1 MSETQPK
8 ENEGVFIGK
17 LLFEP
22 AVQIT
27 QSGHTKAEIMVVR
40 TESWTSQGQEKSR
53 DVTCLFKFFGKPAE
67 WLEKKELKGGE
78 RIRVTY
84 QLGSFEG
91 KDKATGEMTGKHYP
105 DLKGFTV
112 DVSKNEAPPP
122 PKKDDFDF

>member
-22 AVQIT
+22 NVQIV
-27 QSGHTKAEIMVVR
+27 QSTGKMEAKILVERQEDYKVKGVPAVTTCQFEFY
-40 TESWTSQGQEKSR
+40 GQ
-53 DVTCLFKFFGKPAE
+53 PAE
-67 WLEKKELKGGE
+67 WLEKKSLKGGE

-84 QLGSFEG
+84 SLGSFEG
-91 KDKATGEMTGKHYP
+91 KDKETNIPNGKHFP
-105 DLKGFTV
+105 KLKGFTV